1 MQTAALPRI
10 DEHETVV
17 AADVDGVWLALL
29 ESMAGAFSGRGAT
42 SVARILGCVPAT
54 ASGPRPLTEGST
66 IPGFGVTAA
75 APGRELVL
83 EGRHRFSSYSLIFR
97 LAPVGSGR
105 TRLRAE
111 SRGAFPGGLGRAY
124 RLLVVGT
131 RGHVLAVRRLLAAVR
146 RGAERR

>member
-1 MQTAALPRI
+1 MQTAALPWI

-42 SVARILGCVPAT
+42 SFARILGCVPAT

-66 IPGFGVTAA
+66 IPGFRVTVA
-75 APGRELVL
+75 APRRELVL
-83 EGRHRFSSYSLIFR
+83 EGRLRFSTYSLFFR
-97 LAPVGSGR
+97 LDPAGPGR
-105 TRLRAE
+105 TQLRAE

-131 RGHVLAVRRLLAAVR
+131 RGHVLAVRRQLAAVR